1 MTAFKPLTNI
11 INFAADCVGENLKV
25 PTKRVVVDTV
35 FRGAQKKL
43 QIGTPT
49 IYYWIRSDQAIPI
62 VSMTTHDLTQLI
74 CAAPPPP

>member
-11 INFAADCVGENLKV
+11 INFAADCVGENLEV

-35 FRGAQKKL
+35 LRGAEKKL

-49 IYYWIRSDQAIPI
+49 ILLD
-62 VSMTTHDLTQLI
+62 
-74 CAAPPPP
+74 